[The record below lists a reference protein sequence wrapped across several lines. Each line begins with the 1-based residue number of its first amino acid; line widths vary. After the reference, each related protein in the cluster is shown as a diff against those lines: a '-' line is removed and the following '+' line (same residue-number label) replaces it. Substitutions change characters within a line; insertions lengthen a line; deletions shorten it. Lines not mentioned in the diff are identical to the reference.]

1 MKSKSSIK
9 AAVLSASVAAGML
22 SSCDSASK
30 SGDAAGVADGQ
41 NAALECIMTR
51 TSVRQYQDRPVSRD
65 TVEILLKAAMAA
77 PTAVNKQPWAFVV
90 VDDRAVLDSLT
101 AYLPYARMLTHAP
114 LAIVTCGDMTK
125 AIEGDAREMWV
136 QDVSAATENLLLAAH
151 AVGLGAVWTGVYPIQ
166 ERMDGVKKA
175 LALPDNLVPL
185 SVVPVGYPEGVAAP
199 KDKWD
204 ASKVLFN
211 RQ

>member
-22 SSCDSASK
+22 SSCNTGSKEGGGADTDST
-30 SGDAAGVADGQ
+30 

-51 TSVRQYQDRPVSRD
+51 TSVREYQNRPVGRD
-65 TVEILLKAAMAA
+65 TVEILLRAAMAA
-77 PTAVNKQPWAFVV
+77 PTAVNKQPWTFVV
-90 VDDRAVLDSLT
+90 VDEREVLDSLT
-101 AYLPYARMLTHAP
+101 AYLPYARMLAHAP
-114 LAIVTCGDMTK
+114 LAIVTCGDMTR

-151 AVGLGAVWTGVYPIQ
+151 AVGLGAVWTGVYPID
-166 ERMDGVKKA
+166 ERVEGVRKA

-185 SVVPVGYPEGVAAP
+185 AVVPVGYPAKDSEP
-199 KDKWD
+199 KEKWD
-204 ASKVLFN
+204 AGKVMFN

>member
-22 SSCDSASK
+22 SSCNTGSKEWGGADTDST
-30 SGDAAGVADGQ
+30 

-51 TSVRQYQDRPVSRD
+51 TSVREYQNRPVGRD
-65 TVEILLKAAMAA
+65 TVEILLRAAMAA
-77 PTAVNKQPWAFVV
+77 PTAVNKQPWTFVV
-90 VDDRAVLDSLT
+90 VDEREVLDSLT
-101 AYLPYARMLTHAP
+101 AYLPYARMLAHAP
-114 LAIVTCGDMTK
+114 LAIVTCGDMTR

-151 AVGLGAVWTGVYPIQ
+151 AVGLGAVWTGVYPID
-166 ERMDGVKKA
+166 ERVEGVRKA

-185 SVVPVGYPEGVAAP
+185 AVVPVGYPAKDSEP

-204 ASKVLFN
+204 VGKVMFN

>member
-22 SSCDSASK
+22 SSCDSASR
-30 SGDAAGVADGQ
+30 SGLVESADSS

-51 TSVRQYQDRPVSRD
+51 TSVRQYQDRPVGRD
-65 TVEILLKAAMAA
+65 TVEILLRAAMAA

-101 AYLPYARMLTHAP
+101 AYLPYARMLAHAP
-114 LAIVTCGDMTK
+114 LAIVTCGDLSK
-125 AIEGDAREMWV
+125 AIEGEAREMWV

-151 AVGLGAVWTGVYPIQ
+151 AVGLGAVWTGVYPIE
-166 ERMDGVKKA
+166 ERVEGVRKA

-185 SVVPVGYPEGVAAP
+185 AVVPVGYPAGESTP

-204 ASKVLFN
+204 ESKVLFN